1 MGGLGRPHPMA
12 ELGPEPEG
20 SASVTLRPCG
30 RGRDL
35 LEQCVAKGSSTRVAL
50 GKGLAPQPSVLICK
64 ERVMTGQQGC
74 AEIGSV
80 VHEAGM
86 EVSLPAIIPE
96 DSSTGYR
103 MLGLQI
109 KKYIFGT
116 LFFWRVC
123 CCKLH

>member
-1 MGGLGRPHPMA
+1 MGGLGRPHPKA

-30 RGRDL
+30 SG
-35 LEQCVAKGSSTRVAL
+35 QGPVGGVHGKGFTTHVAL
-50 GKGLAPQPSVLICK
+50 GKGLAPQPSVLVCK

-74 AEIGSV
+74 PEIGSV
-80 VHEAGM
+80 VHAAGM

-109 KKYIFGT
+109 KNIY
-116 LFFWRVC
+116 FWYFII
-123 CCKLH
+123 LEGMLL